1 MLFLSGAEVSD
12 LGHLSGFILMVCLFL
27 VVEDVEEGHL
37 LEVLLMIESI
47 DLLMMNLLDGCEG

>member
-1 MLFLSGAEVSD
+1 MSD